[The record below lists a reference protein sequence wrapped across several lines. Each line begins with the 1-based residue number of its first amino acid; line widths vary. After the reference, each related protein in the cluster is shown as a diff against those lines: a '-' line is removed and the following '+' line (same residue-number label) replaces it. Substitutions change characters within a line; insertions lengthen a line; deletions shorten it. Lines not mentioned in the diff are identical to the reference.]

1 MSSVSSSRQ
10 FTCGR
15 CGSTY
20 TAGVYQMID
29 AQADPSL
36 KEKVKDGSLFVRE
49 CPSCGYRELINAP
62 VIYRDSQVLICLSD
76 RGLSVEGLEG
86 VQGRLVGDVG
96 SLIEKVKVF
105 DASLDDVPLEF
116 CKFVTRQELGKDVD
130 LKFLRLEGADHDII
144 FTYPENGAM
153 QLLSVGFNV
162 YEDCCAIVR
171 RNPGITDS
179 LEGLVKIDR
188 EWAEHFLR

>member
-1 MSSVSSSRQ
+1 
-10 FTCGR
+10 
-15 CGSTY
+15 
-20 TAGVYQMID
+20 
-29 AQADPSL
+29 
-36 KEKVKDGSLFVRE
+36 
-49 CPSCGYRELINAP
+49 
-62 VIYRDSQVLICLSD
+62 VLICLSD

-86 VQGRLVGDVG
+86 LQGRLVGDVG

-171 RNPGITDS
+171 RNPGITNS